1 MEIPQWIKD
10 LPPVAVALVS
20 AAIAILS
27 LLISATSLFVH
38 WRNYRR
44 DSHDVDVEL
53 QWNAELIHEHG
64 MRSPA
69 KQRFGHIIVTN
80 KGRRPVHITYI
91 GLQLPGRRNSSAN
104 WLEQSVKLGEA
115 DASITIKIPQDSV
128 LEPFVGKWKNIH
140 ATVETNTGR
149 WYKSKP
155 GAEPPTIVPGYDSQS
170 MGRLQDFSLLKS

>member
-1 MEIPQWIKD
+1 MEIPQWIRD

-20 AAIAILS
+20 AAIAMFS

-44 DSHDVDVEL
+44 DSHNVEVNL

-64 MRSPA
+64 MRSAA
-69 KQRFGHIIVTN
+69 KQRFGHMIVTN

-115 DASITIKIPQDSV
+115 DASITVRIPQDSV
-128 LEPFVGKWKNIH
+128 GTFRGGVEKDTRHGRNQYRPLVQIKTRGRATH
-140 ATVETNTGR
+140 ARSWV
-149 WYKSKP
+149 
-155 GAEPPTIVPGYDSQS
+155 
-170 MGRLQDFSLLKS
+170 